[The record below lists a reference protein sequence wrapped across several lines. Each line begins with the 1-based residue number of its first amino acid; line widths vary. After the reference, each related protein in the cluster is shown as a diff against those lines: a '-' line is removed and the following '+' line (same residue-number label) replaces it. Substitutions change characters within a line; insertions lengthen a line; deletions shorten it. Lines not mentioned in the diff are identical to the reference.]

1 MNYFYTATEDGE
13 HCDVGDL
20 YPNIFD
26 ALADYYKNINDGSQG
41 YLEGI
46 ELGQWLDYDGE
57 NAMMETID
65 YHEFVPSN

>member
-26 ALADYYKNINDGSQG
+26 ALADYYENINDGPQDH
-41 YLEGI
+41 YIGI
-46 ELGQWLDYDGE
+46 ELGQWLDYDGDD
-57 NAMMETID
+57 ASMETID